1 MKSIL
6 LLLAVVASVF
16 AAVQA
21 SQVLPSSIL
30 NAASEIANLKPEAAS
45 LHDPIDQL
53 ASSVLSSAA
62 SSYNAPIPAALSV
75 LPTLPPADLPI
86 EQTASES
93 DSFAEIA
100 ALEKRDEHDAILN
113 EAARVADK
121 DMPNVNEVIDRA
133 RDVEHIHPAL
143 AVLGEKVVE
152 ESEQQQQQQQQHS
165 QQQQQ
170 HTEHIALTEMSAS
183 QKRHSLHSRGPAE
196 DLQKAAS
203 QAASQFFAQQNVQEA
218 AQQVETI
225 GTSPAHI
232 QPRLTGAAGRLSQSD
247 ARCVVCQ
254 FLVQQL
260 HVHLTTAPGA
270 AAAGSAGAGA
280 GAGAAADAGAEAGSF
295 LEMEAE
301 IEAAIAAEASE
312 SVSFQTEANNWLAA
326 ATTAEEHSAVE
337 AEATYFGLPRN
348 LNDHGETPK
357 RFRST
362 DMLAY
367 RPATARYNGLN
378 DPNPNA
384 GREKKRALYQKLYS
398 DVYAHFSSLC
408 ARRFP
413 LAYLPYCEN
422 MLRDYRYVAQGLHY
436 GDRPEAICM
445 NGNFCDADSYI
456 RNQPHVT
463 FSREAGDA

>member
-30 NAASEIANLKPEAAS
+30 NDASEIANLKPEAAS

-53 ASSVLSSAA
+53 TSSVLSSAH

-75 LPTLPPADLPI
+75 LPTLPPADIPM
-86 EQTASES
+86 EQGASDS

-100 ALEKRDEHDAILN
+100 ALDKRDEHDALLS
-113 EAARVADK
+113 EAARVAEK
-121 DMPNVNEVIDRA
+121 DMPNVNEVLA
-133 RDVEHIHPAL
+133 SAKDVDSIHPAL

-152 ESEQQQQQQQQHS
+152 ENESAAAPAAQAAAPAP
-165 QQQQQ
+165 
-170 HTEHIALTEMSAS
+170 EHIALTEMSAH
-183 QKRHSLHSRGPAE
+183 QKRGALRNRAGAHGPAE
-196 DLQKAAS
+196 DLQSAAS
-203 QAASQFFAQQNVQEA
+203 AAASQFFAQQQVA
-218 AQQVETI
+218 ADAAATETQVETI

-232 QPRLTGAAGRLSQSD
+232 QPRLTGAASRLSQSD

-260 HVHLTTAPGA
+260 HVHLTNAPGGA
-270 AAAGSAGAGA
+270 AAGAGA
-280 GAGAAADAGAEAGSF
+280 GADAGAEAGAF
-295 LEMEAE
+295 LEVEAE
-301 IEAAIAAEASE
+301 IEAAITAEAGE
-312 SVSFQTEANNWLAA
+312 SASFQAEANTWLAA
-326 ATTAEEHSAVE
+326 AAAAEEHGA
-337 AEATYFGLPRN
+337 AAADAAYFSLPRN

-367 RPATARYNGLN
+367 RPAVARFNGLN
-378 DPNPNA
+378 DPNPSA
-384 GREKKRALYQKLYS
+384 AREKKRALYQKLYS
-398 DVYAHFSSLC
+398 DVYSHFSSIC

-422 MLRDYRYVAQGLHY
+422 MLKDYRYVAQGLHY

-456 RNQPHVT
+456 RNQPHVAFT
-463 FSREAGDA
+463 REAGDA

>member
-16 AAVQA
+16 AAVHA

-30 NAASEIANLKPEAAS
+30 SDASEIANLKPEAAS

-75 LPTLPPADLPI
+75 LPTLPPAEIPI
-86 EQTASES
+86 EQKASDS

-100 ALEKRDEHDAILN
+100 ALDKRDEHDAIIN
-113 EAARVADK
+113 EAARVAEK
-121 DMPNVNEVIDRA
+121 DMPNVNEVIDSA
-133 RDVEHIHPAL
+133 KDVDNIHPAL
-143 AVLGEKVVE
+143 AVLGEKVE
-152 ESEQQQQQQQQHS
+152 EHTNEPAAHEQPHAQQP
-165 QQQQQ
+165 
-170 HTEHIALTEMSAS
+170 EHLALTEMSAQ
-183 QKRHSLHSRGPAE
+183 QKRGQLHNRGPAE
-196 DLQKAAS
+196 DLQAAAAA
-203 QAASQFFAQQNVQEA
+203 AASQFFAQQNA
-218 AQQVETI
+218 AAAAVTTQVETV

-232 QPRLTGAAGRLSQSD
+232 KPRLTGAAGRLSQSD
-247 ARCVVCQ
+247 ARCVICQ

-260 HVHLTTAPGA
+260 HVKLTTAPG
-270 AAAGSAGAGA
+270 GAGAGA
-280 GAGAAADAGAEAGSF
+280 GAGEAQAF
-295 LEMEAE
+295 LEVESE
-301 IEAAIAAEASE
+301 IEAAINAEAAESA
-312 SVSFQTEANNWLAA
+312 SFQAEANNWLAA
-326 ATTAEEHSAVE
+326 ATAAEEHSATA

-357 RFRST
+357 RFRNP

-367 RPATARYNGLN
+367 RPAVARYNGLN
-378 DPNPNA
+378 DPNPSA
-384 GREKKRALYQKLYS
+384 AREKKRALYQKLYS
-398 DVYAHFSSLC
+398 DVYSHFSSIC

-445 NGNFCDADSYI
+445 NGNFCDAESYI
-456 RNQPHVT
+456 RNQPHVAFT
-463 FSREAGDA
+463 REAGDA